1 MKHRCQKG
9 ALALIMNYDWSG
21 GFLLSTE
28 TDRQGEGRGGGE
40 EME

>member
-1 MKHRCQKG
+1 MKREREEG
-9 ALALIMNYDWSG
+9 LLALIMNYDWSG